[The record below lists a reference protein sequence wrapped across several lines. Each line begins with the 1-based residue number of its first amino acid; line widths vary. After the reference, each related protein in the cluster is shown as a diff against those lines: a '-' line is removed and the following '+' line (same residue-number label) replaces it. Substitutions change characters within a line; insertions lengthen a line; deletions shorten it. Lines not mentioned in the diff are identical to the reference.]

1 MARIVYGVS
10 GEGSGHS
17 SRARE
22 ILTHLLSKGHEIKVV
37 SYDRG
42 YRNLS
47 SDFDQNKLA
56 KNEFNS
62 HELEISEITGLTI
75 VSEDNKISPIRT
87 LLENLK
93 GLPDGIKS
101 FRTTRKML
109 FKRFKPDCVITDFE
123 PTTAYLANYYNVPLI
138 SLDNQHRMRYMEYSR
153 PSEFA
158 KDALVTEA
166 VIRAMVPKPDVSLV
180 TTFHLG
186 EVNNNH
192 TFLFPPILRQNVLSL
207 IPTTEEHIL
216 VYATSGFETL
226 LDILKGFSQETFVVY
241 GYDKD
246 EQEGN
251 IQFRSFS
258 KTGFLDDLAS
268 CKAVIATAGFTLITE
283 SLHLAK
289 PYLALPMKGQFEQV
303 LNALML
309 DKHGYGKASFDLKPD
324 DISAFLYQLPEYNKH
339 LADYPREG
347 NSKIMAFIDALFEHD
362 GQNLKQYR
370 P

>member
-22 ILTHLLSKGHEIKVV
+22 ILTHLLRKGHEIKVV

-47 SDFDQNKLA
+47 S
-56 KNEFNS
+56 EFSN
-62 HELEISEITGLTI
+62 ELEVSEITGLTI
-75 VSEDNKISPIRT
+75 VSEDNKVSPIRT

-93 GLPDGIKS
+93 GLPDGVKS
-101 FRTTRKML
+101 FRKTRKNL
-109 FKRFKPDCVITDFE
+109 FKQFKPDCVITDFE

-180 TTFHLG
+180 TTFHIG
-186 EVNNNH
+186 EVKNNH
-192 TFLFPPILRQNVLSL
+192 TFLFPPILRQSVLSL
-207 IPTTEEHIL
+207 VATTQEHIL

-226 LDILKGFSQETFVVY
+226 LNQLKDFTQESFVVY

-283 SLHLAK
+283 SLYLAK
-289 PYLALPMKGQFEQV
+289 PYLALPMQGQFEQA

-309 DKHGYGKASFDLKPD
+309 NERGYGKASFDLKPD
-324 DISAFLYQLPEYNKH
+324 DISAFLYQLAEYNKN
-339 LADYPREG
+339 LVDYPREG
-347 NSKIMAFIDALFEHD
+347 NSKITGFIDSLLEQD
-362 GQNLKQYR
+362 GQKLQQYR
-370 P
+370 RHNIISSRLK

>member
-22 ILTHLLSKGHEIKVV
+22 ILSHLIKSGHEVKVA

-47 SDFDQNKLA
+47 DQFDV
-56 KNEFNS
+56 
-62 HELEISEITGLTI
+62 HEITGLTI
-75 VSEDNKISPIRT
+75 VSNDNKISPIRT

-93 GLPDGIKS
+93 GLPDGVKS
-101 FRTTRKML
+101 FRKTRKQL
-109 FKRFKPDCVITDFE
+109 FKQFQPEFVITDFE
-123 PTTAYLANYYNVPLI
+123 PTTAYLANYYNIPLI

-153 PSEFA
+153 PSDLA

-166 VIRAMVPKPDVSLV
+166 VIKAMVPKPDVSLV
-180 TTFHLG
+180 TTFHFG
-186 EVNNNH
+186 KIKNH
-192 TFLFPPILRQNVLSL
+192 HTYLFPPILREAVLSL
-207 IPTTEEHIL
+207 TPSVKDHIL

-226 LDILKGFSQETFVVY
+226 LDQLKDYSRETFVVY

-251 IQFRSFS
+251 IQYRPFS
-258 KTGFLDDLAS
+258 KTGFLEDLAA

-283 SLHLAK
+283 SLYLAK
-289 PYLALPMKGQFEQV
+289 PYLALPMKGQFEQA

-309 DKHGYGKASFDLKPD
+309 NELGYGKASFDLKKD
-324 DISAFLYQLPEYNKH
+324 DIATFLYQLPEYTEN
-339 LADYPREG
+339 LIDYPRQG
-347 NSKIMAFIDALFEHD
+347 NQKITAFIDELLEAGGDKL
-362 GQNLKQYR
+362 QNVSRHSNRK
-370 P
+370 